1 MHFDSVKWFN
11 LDVYFE
17 ETAILAAVLAVL
29 TSLLHPSKL
38 HRHTWEGVPRSLRNE
53 KHCERHNGL
62 RSQVCVHVAMAH
74 MCARGDWVFH
84 ITNKKQLLKS
94 TTLVSA
100 LCSPPDLWC
109 QVVGNRPSWSRR
121 HKEFPDVWC
130 GVKCTN
136 TVKVCNPSIYCSF
149 QHLHIFSITSIYIF
163 SITCIYFPSPEYIF
177 HHPHI
182 FSITC
187 IHFPSPAHIF
197 HLQHI
202 FSITSIV
209 SITYIYFTSPA

>member
-1 MHFDSVKWFN
+1 MKN
-11 LDVYFE
+11 IAKGT
-17 ETAILAAVLAVL
+17 TA
-29 TSLLHPSKL
+29 
-38 HRHTWEGVPRSLRNE
+38 WE
-53 KHCERHNGL
+53 L
-62 RSQVCVHVAMAH
+62 RSQVCVHVAIEPI
-74 MCARGDWVFH
+74 CTRGGWVFH
-84 ITNKKQLLKS
+84 ITNKKQILKS

-109 QVVGNRPSWSRR
+109 QALGNRPSWSRR
-121 HKEFPDVWC
+121 RKEFPDVWC
-130 GVKCTN
+130 GVKSTN
-136 TVKVCNPSIYCSF
+136 TVKVCNPLEKEFLACIFSIASMYCSF